1 MSASKKSLALVMGG
15 AFAASVLS
23 ASIQAA
29 ENPFSAKPLASGYM
43 VADASDANKM
53 KDGQC
58 ASGKCGATQKPNK
71 AKAKEGACNA
81 EKMKDGACS
90 AEMRHATKK
99 AKEGSCHGEKA
110 KEGACHADKK

>member
-1 MSASKKSLALVMGG
+1 MNTSKKSLALMFGS

-23 ASIQAA
+23 TSIQAS
-29 ENPFSAKPLASGYM
+29 ENPFSAKPLASGYI

-58 ASGKCGATQKPNK
+58 ASGKCGASKKVNK
-71 AKAKEGACNA
+71 EKAKEGACNA

-90 AEMRHATKK
+90 AEMRRAAKK
-99 AKEGSCHGEKA
+99 AKEGSCNAEKA

>member
-1 MSASKKSLALVMGG
+1 MTASKKSLALVVGG

-23 ASIQAA
+23 ASVHAT

-58 ASGKCGATQKPNK
+58 ASGKCGATQKPKKEK
-71 AKAKEGACNA
+71 AKDGACNA

-90 AEMRHATKK
+90 SEMRNA
-99 AKEGSCHGEKA
+99 AKKA